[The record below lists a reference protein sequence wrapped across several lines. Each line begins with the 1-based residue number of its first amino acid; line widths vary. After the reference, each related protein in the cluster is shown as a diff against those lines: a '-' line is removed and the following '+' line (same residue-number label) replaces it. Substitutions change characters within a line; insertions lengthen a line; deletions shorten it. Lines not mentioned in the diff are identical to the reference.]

1 MRAKRSNKPIDIIT
15 HPLNCATNKH
25 FIDSPRYDN
34 RQPISQGRSAN
45 NRPNSLIT
53 TPNADSNKAAKI
65 RSSSTWCAVGRKS
78 MTKAPRPASAMMRK
92 SHVISSRHEKQLHLS
107 RASIAKYV
115 PGEVRPPPPKF
126 RGGTTVAPFAL
137 YRESNRNGE
146 ILCGLRH
153 LSLRLEWWAHWLL
166 LRRHRPLLKVCT

>member
-15 HPLNCATNKH
+15 HPLNCATNRH

-78 MTKAPRPASAMMRK
+78 MTKAPPRSLGRRLCVPKAASWIRY
-92 SHVISSRHEKQLHLS
+92 ICSRTSVRIGPSGANLTHLRQLMH
-107 RASIAKYV
+107 A
-115 PGEVRPPPPKF
+115 
-126 RGGTTVAPFAL
+126 
-137 YRESNRNGE
+137 
-146 ILCGLRH
+146 
-153 LSLRLEWWAHWLL
+153 
-166 LRRHRPLLKVCT
+166 LRRQGTMDRAKPSFRYPTRHRSPAACVTTACRCSTGCATGACSFTPS